1 MDNYYDQIKE
11 RLVDVEIQNKVKDY
25 SKNKYTL
32 EKYYEIGKLL
42 IEAQGGEKRAKYGD
56 GLIKEY
62 ASKLQRELNK
72 KYTDRYLR
80 NMRQFYLSFEIWK
93 SLTSKL
99 SWSHIMELMHL
110 DITDKINY
118 YVDRTLQNNLSVR
131 KLRSLIKSKEYER
144 LPKSMKDKLLNKED
158 INIKDVVPNP
168 IVINN
173 PNNADV
179 VKEKVLQQLILEDTS
194 SFLKQLGQGF
204 SYIDN
209 EFPIKLG
216 DTYNYIDILL
226 FNYIY
231 NCFVVVE
238 LKINEVKKQDVGQ
251 IIAYVKYIDKNIKEE
266 YHNNT
271 IGIIVTRKNN
281 EYVIEYCTIP
291 NILFREYKITGGSN
305 ELL

>member
-11 RLVDVEIQNKVKDY
+11 RLVDVEIQNRVKDY

-32 EKYYEIGKLL
+32 ERYYEIGKLL

-62 ASKLQRELNK
+62 ASKLQRELDK
-72 KYTDRYLR
+72 KYNQTLLKRI
-80 NMRQFYLSFEIWK
+80 RQFYVNIEKGATMSHQ
-93 SLTSKL
+93 L
-99 SWSHIMELMHL
+99 SWSHYVELL
-110 DITDKINY
+110 PLENIDIINY
-118 YVDRTLQNNLSVR
+118 YVNKCTKSNITIRRLR
-131 KLRSLIKSKEYER
+131 KLIKSKEYER
-144 LPKSMKDKLLNKED
+144 LPEKTKNKLITKEE
-158 INIKDVVPNP
+158 INITDVVPNP
-168 IVINN
+168 IIINN

-209 EFPIKLG
+209 EYPIKLG

-251 IIAYVKYIDKNIKEE
+251 IIAYAKYIDKNIKEE

>member
-11 RLVDVEIQNKVKDY
+11 RLVDVEIQNRVKDY

-56 GLIKEY
+56 RLIKEY
-62 ASKLQRELNK
+62 AIKLSNELGKVYSYRSLNYMI
-72 KYTDRYLR
+72 KYYEYQKVQAMPA
-80 NMRQFYLSFEIWK
+80 N
-93 SLTSKL
+93 L
-99 SWSHIMELMHL
+99 SWSHYIELL
-110 DITDKINY
+110 SLKSRKAIDY
-118 YVDRTLQNNLSVR
+118 YISKCIQGNLSTR
-131 KLRSLIKSKEYER
+131 KLRELIKSKEYER
-144 LPKSMKDKLLNKED
+144 LPEHTRNKLITKEE
-158 INIKDVVPNP
+158 INITDVVPNP

-173 PNNADV
+173 PNNVDV
-179 VKEKVLQQLILEDTS
+179 VKEKVLQQLILEDIS

-204 SYIDN
+204 TYIDN
-209 EFPIKLG
+209 EYPIKLG

-251 IIAYVKYIDKNIKEE
+251 IIAYVKYIDKNVKKE

>member
-56 GLIKEY
+56 RLIKEY
-62 ASKLQRELNK
+62 AIKLSNELGKVYSYRSLNYMI
-72 KYTDRYLR
+72 KYYKYQKVQAMPA
-80 NMRQFYLSFEIWK
+80 N
-93 SLTSKL
+93 L
-99 SWSHIMELMHL
+99 SWSHYIELL
-110 DITDKINY
+110 SLKNRKAIDY
-118 YVDRTLQNNLSVR
+118 YISKCIQGNLSTR
-131 KLRSLIKSKEYER
+131 KLRALIKSKEYER
-144 LPKSMKDKLLNKED
+144 LPEHTRNKLITKEE
-158 INIKDVVPNP
+158 INITDVVPNP

-173 PNNADV
+173 PNNVDV
-179 VKEKVLQQLILEDTS
+179 VKEKVLQQLILEDIS

-204 SYIDN
+204 TYIDN
-209 EFPIKLG
+209 EYPIKLG

-251 IIAYVKYIDKNIKEE
+251 IIAYVKYIDKNIKKE

-291 NILFREYKITGGSN
+291 NILFREYKITGESN

>member
-42 IEAQGGEKRAKYGD
+42 IEVQGGEKRAKYGD

-62 ASKLQRELNK
+62 ASKLQRELDK

-80 NMRQFYLSFEIWK
+80 NMRQFYLSFGIWK

-131 KLRSLIKSKEYER
+131 KLRSLIKAKEYER
-144 LPKSMKDKLLNKED
+144 LPEHTRNKLITKEE
-158 INIKDVVPNP
+158 INITDVIPNP

-173 PNNADV
+173 PNNADI
-179 VKEKVLQQLILEDTS
+179 VKEKVLQQLILEDIP
-194 SFLKQLGQGF
+194 SFLEQLGIGF
-204 SYIDN
+204 TFIKN
-209 EFPIKLG
+209 EYPIKLG
-216 DTYNYIDILL
+216 NTYNYIDILL

-231 NCFVVVE
+231 NCFVAIE
-238 LKINEVKKQDVGQ
+238 LKVTELKKEHIGQ
-251 IIAYVKYIDKNIKEE
+251 TQVYMDYID
-266 YHNNT
+266 
-271 IGIIVTRKNN
+271 
-281 EYVIEYCTIP
+281 
-291 NILFREYKITGGSN
+291 
-305 ELL
+305 

>member
-1 MDNYYDQIKE
+1 MDNYHDQIKE

-42 IEAQGGEKRAKYGD
+42 IEVQGGEKRAKYGD

-62 ASKLQRELNK
+62 ASKLQRELDK

-80 NMRQFYLSFEIWK
+80 NMRQFYLSFGIWK

-131 KLRSLIKSKEYER
+131 KLRSLIKAKEYER
-144 LPKSMKDKLLNKED
+144 LPEHTRNKLITKEE
-158 INIKDVVPNP
+158 INITDVIPNP

-173 PNNADV
+173 PNNINV
-179 VKEKVLQQLILEDTS
+179 VKEKVLLQLILEDIDG
-194 SFLKQLGQGF
+194 FLRQLGLGYT
-204 SYIDN
+204 YIGH
-209 EFPIKLG
+209 EYPIKLG

-238 LKINEVKKQDVGQ
+238 LKLNELKKEYIGQ
-251 IIAYVKYIDKNIKEE
+251 IETYVNYIDETVKQIN
-266 YHNNT
+266 HNKT
-271 IGIIVTRKNN
+271 MGIIVSKLNN
-281 EYVIEYCTIP
+281 KYIIKYCTNP
-291 NILFREYKITGGSN
+291 NIVLKNI
-305 ELL
+305 

>member
-1 MDNYYDQIKE
+1 MNYYDQIKE

-62 ASKLQRELNK
+62 ASKLQQELDK

-110 DITDKINY
+110 DIKDKINY

-144 LPKSMKDKLLNKED
+144 IPEHTRNKLITKEE
-158 INIKDVVPNP
+158 INITDVVPNP

-179 VKEKVLQQLILEDTS
+179 VKEKVLQQLILEDIP
-194 SFLKQLGQGF
+194 SFLEQLGSGF
-204 SYIDN
+204 TFIKN
-209 EFPIKLG
+209 EYPIKLG

-238 LKINEVKKQDVGQ
+238 LKLNELRKEYIGQ
-251 IIAYVKYIDKNIKEE
+251 IETYVNYIDNNVKQIN
-266 YHNNT
+266 HNKT
-271 IGIIVTRKNN
+271 IGIIVSKLNN
-281 EYVIEYCTIP
+281 KYVIKYCTNP
-291 NILFREYKITGGSN
+291 NIVFKEYLIK
-305 ELL
+305 